1 MAESAPLA
9 NQTGTAPRLQ
19 RWRNAYVWFVY
30 LLLLLIWPL
39 AAFLTAPK
47 NLNDLALYLSISRLS
62 VYLNTGLALWLM
74 FFLVWSAQRVAGRP
88 LREIGFAP
96 PKPTDPLIA
105 LGFLLGANIL
115 LNGLAWILKFA
126 GLEVPDMAVQ
136 ALLPATGRERV
147 AWVLLSISAGICEE
161 SCFRGFLLTQ
171 GKRFVPWWT
180 PLVIVS
186 SIAFGAGHLYQG
198 VAGGLLIFVYGV
210 LFCALRLWRGSL
222 WPGIWAHIWQDVA
235 AMALGKWAGY

>member
-9 NQTGTAPRLQ
+9 NQTGTAPRSQ
-19 RWRNAYVWFVY
+19 RWRNAFVWFVY

-88 LREIGFAP
+88 LREIGFAR
-96 PKPTDPLIA
+96 PKLTDPLVA
-105 LGFLLGANIL
+105 LGFLLGANFV
-115 LNGLAWILKFA
+115 LNGLAWVLKGA
-126 GLEVPDMAVQ
+126 GLEVPDMAVK
-136 ALLPATGRERV
+136 ALLPVTGRERA
-147 AWVLLSISAGICEE
+147 AWVLLSVSAGICEE

-171 GKRFVPWWT
+171 GKRFVPWWI
-180 PLVIVS
+180 PLVIAS

-210 LFCALRLWRGSL
+210 LFCVLRLWRGSL